1 MTYLYHGEEKYLSTL
16 AVKQLLASLLSES
29 KEVNTVTINAES
41 LSPTS
46 IIEKL
51 TTQDMFGGSKNF
63 LIKRVYA
70 NKEKDKLIPALI
82 ELLKKEEKSKVSYIF
97 WEDSKVKSN
106 TKLFK
111 YIDSLKG
118 NNEYKALNKRQFA
131 SWLSEVVKEKDIK
144 ISKAA
149 IDLLSSRVNYNSQKA
164 INELEK
170 LTLLEIDGIEEK
182 DIKENVAQTLEQKIW
197 DLTDAI
203 NQKDRKKTMEI
214 YSNLSSNQ
222 VDQFFIIAM
231 ITRNY
236 RLIYLTKTLNESGMS
251 DREIPAI
258 IRIPPFTLYPILHHA
273 KNIEYSTLKNIYEKL
288 TNLDY
293 LSKTGEL
300 EPSINLPL
308 LLLKIN

>member
-1 MTYLYHGEEKYLSTL
+1 MIYLYHGEEKYLSTL
-16 AVKQLLASLLSES
+16 AVKELSNSLSPIEI
-29 KEVNTVTINAES
+29 INAET
-41 LSPTS
+41 LTPTAV
-46 IIEKL
+46 IEKL
-51 TTQDMFGGSKNF
+51 TTQDMFGGAKNF
-63 LIKRVYA
+63 VIKRIYS
-70 NKEKDKLIPALI
+70 NKEKDKLIPAI
-82 ELLKKEEKSKVSYIF
+82 IDLLKKEEKSSQTYIF

-118 NNEYKALNKRQFA
+118 NNEYKALNKRQFVT
-131 SWLSEVVKEKDIK
+131 WLNEIIKEKNIK
-144 ISKAA
+144 ISKTA
-149 IDLLSSRVNYNSQKA
+149 IDLLASRVNYNSQKA

-203 NQKDRKKTMEI
+203 NQKDKKRTMEI
-214 YSNLSSNQ
+214 YSNLFSNQ
-222 VDQFFIIAM
+222 VDPFFMIAM

-236 RLIYLTKTLNESGMS
+236 RLIYLTKQLYENGKT
-251 DREIPAI
+251 DREIPGI
-258 IRIPPFTLYPILHHA
+258 LRIPPFTFYPILHHA

-300 EPSINLPL
+300 DPSINLPL